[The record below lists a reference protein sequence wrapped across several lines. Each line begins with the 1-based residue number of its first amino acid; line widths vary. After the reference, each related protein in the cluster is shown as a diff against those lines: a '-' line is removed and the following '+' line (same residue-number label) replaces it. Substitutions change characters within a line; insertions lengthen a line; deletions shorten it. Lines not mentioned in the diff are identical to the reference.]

1 MNPWFLFA
9 YGDGLSL
16 MRAFIAN
23 FNWWVSHCMLNWWVS
38 QLSFKLV
45 SKPLHFKLVSK
56 PPVPYACVGIY
67 ILRDVFYEAYYTFLL
82 PYMRNVYITCLL
94 FFF

>member
-38 QLSFKLV
+38 QLSFKLGRTHCI
-45 SKPLHFKLVSK
+45 SGEDPLS
-56 PPVPYACVGIY
+56 VPYACVGIY
-67 ILRDVFYEAYYTFLL
+67 IHMDVFYEAYYTWLL
-82 PYMRNVYITCLL
+82 PYMQNFYNFLSI
-94 FFF
+94 FF